1 MREFNVAIAGCG
13 AITAVGCGVNALL
26 AALRTNASGL
36 RACEKLNS
44 PRFQSNIVGAVSAEW
59 WGECPREPSPHFDA
73 PSSAR
78 GDARLTKTDDPA
90 WFLAAEALRQAR
102 ESSRN
107 ILEKIPVERI
117 GFVLATTKAN
127 IEALERISEN
137 RPCSISARRHLQGNF
152 LAEDLAK
159 EFNARGPVQCV
170 STACVSGLI
179 AIQQG
184 AKIIQRDEADAVF
197 VVGVD
202 CLSAFVMAGFT
213 ALKAID
219 PGGCRPFDK
228 NRCGLS
234 PGEAGAAMVLVREN
248 FAPDFSVKI
257 CGWGGSN
264 DANHLTGP
272 SRDGSGL
279 AQAIRSALASAKL
292 SPSEIDYVNAH
303 GTGTPYN
310 DAMESLALK
319 TIFGDACP
327 PFSGLKG
334 MLGHTLGAAGVIET
348 IACVLAMKKNFL
360 PGTPRLSVAAE
371 SVPASIVREPR
382 PAAKLNHV
390 LKLNTGFGGVN
401 GALIL
406 SHG

>member
-1 MREFNVAIAGCG
+1 MREPNVAIAGCG
-13 AITAVGCGVNALL
+13 AITAVGCGLDPLL
-26 AALRTNASGL
+26 AALRANASGL
-36 RACEKLNS
+36 RACEKFDS
-44 PRFQSNIVGAVSAEW
+44 PRFQSNIVGAAN
-59 WGECPREPSPHFDA
+59 RNFDHEN
-73 PSSAR
+73 
-78 GDARLTKTDDPA
+78 PA
-90 WFLAAEALRQAR
+90 WFLANEALRQAR
-102 ESSRN
+102 DSARN
-107 ILEKIPVERI
+107 ILEKISVERV
-117 GFVLATTKAN
+117 GLVLSTTKAN

-137 RPCSISARRHLQGNF
+137 RPCSDCARRHLQGNF

-159 EFNARGPVQCV
+159 EFSARGPVQCV

-179 AIQQG
+179 AIQQS
-184 AKIIQRDEADAVF
+184 AKIIQRGAADAVF

-202 CLSAFVMAGFT
+202 CLSEFVMAGFT
-213 ALKAID
+213 TLKAID

-228 NRCGLS
+228 DRCGLS

-248 FAPDFSVKI
+248 FAPQSSIKI
-257 CGWGGSN
+257 RGWGGSN

-279 AQAIRSALASAKL
+279 AQAIRAALNSAKL
-292 SPSEIDYVNAH
+292 SASEIDYVNAH

-327 PFSGLKG
+327 SFCGLKG
-334 MLGHTLGAAGVIET
+334 MLGHTLGAAGGVET
-348 IACVLAMKKNFL
+348 IACVLAMRENFL
-360 PGTPRLSVAAE
+360 PGTPRLNIAAE
-371 SVPASIVREPR
+371 GVPASVVREPR
-382 PAAKLNHV
+382 QVAKLNHI